1 MGLRYAALTLLL
13 LLAGCAGA
21 PRAGPAPRLYLAG
34 IRELWIID
42 TGTGRVRHEHRAE
55 LAPGDPPHMILARG
69 RRIVMGAPFGDR
81 AFFLPSA
88 RPDRVWVVDL
98 RPGGDVLGVR
108 EVTVDGETTVPATR
122 PPTRRWPVG
131 AVADGVL
138 LPTGDDGLEVWNP
151 QADRVVRRL
160 RVGPGLTGPVS
171 AGIVTA
177 CEDPCAELQLVDAH
191 TGAARMIR
199 APTHLVFDPWSG
211 AFSPS
216 GDLLAVGIRAIGDPE
231 TTLCRLA
238 LIDVRSGRVAVVPG
252 SEAPP
257 GYTLLAWSASGRYV
271 FMTGGD
277 RGKRRVIVGYRL
289 GTRHAERLNVHVGD
303 FYDIAAV

>member
-1 MGLRYAALTLLL
+1 MALRYAAALVLLL
-13 LLAGCAGA
+13 LVVAGCGA
-21 PRAGPAPRLYLAG
+21 KPRAAAPRLYLAG
-34 IRELWIID
+34 IRELWIVD
-42 TGTGRVRHEHRAE
+42 TATGRVRHEHRAE

-98 RPGGDVLGVR
+98 RPDGDVLGVR

-131 AVADGVL
+131 AVADGLL
-138 LPTGDDGLEVWNP
+138 LPTDDGVEVWNP
-151 QADRVVRRL
+151 QAHRVVRRL
-160 RVGPGLTGPVS
+160 RVEPGLTGPVS
-171 AGIVTA
+171 AGTVTA
-177 CEDPCAELQLVDAH
+177 CEDPCAQLQLVDAH
-191 TGAARMIR
+191 TGAARMVR
-199 APTHLVFDPWSG
+199 APAHLVFDPWSG

-216 GDLLAVGIRAIGDPE
+216 GDLLAVGARAIGDPE
-231 TTLCRLA
+231 TTPRRLA

-289 GTRHAERLNVHVGD
+289 GTRHAERLDVHVGD
-303 FYDIAAV
+303 LYDIAAV